1 VSTIVVVR
9 KNGSATIAADTLT
22 TWEGSKD
29 SAEYIV
35 NHQKI
40 FRSGDSYLA
49 IAGPT
54 SAKLAIKDYL
64 ANGSDWDFRS
74 VDAIFRSWLK
84 LHAALKKNYFLN
96 ADENGE
102 ASFESSRLDAVIAN
116 PQGIFGVA
124 AHRAVQEFTKFYA
137 YGSGS
142 LHALGAMHALYA
154 DAARSAGD
162 IARAGI
168 EAAAAFD
175 LNTGLPLTSYSMQLA
190 ESE

>member
-1 VSTIVVVR
+1 MSTIVVVR
-9 KNGSATIAADTLT
+9 KEGFAAIAADSLT

-40 FRSGDSYLA
+40 FRSGDSYLG

-64 ANGSDWDFRS
+64 ANGSDWDFNG

-84 LHAALKKNYFLN
+84 LHAALKKSYFLN
-96 ADENGE
+96 PDENGE
-102 ASFESSRLDAVIAN
+102 ASFESSRLDALIAN

-124 AHRAVQEFTKFYA
+124 AHRSVQEFAKFYA

-142 LHALGAMHALYA
+142 MHALGAMHALYL
-154 DAARSAGD
+154 DAARSAEA
-162 IARAGI
+162 IARAGV

-175 LNTGLPLTSYSMQLA
+175 LNTGLPLICYSVQLA